1 MRIDVSL
8 EHRDI
13 ETELAELQARLRE
26 RAGLLQRLPV
36 IVSGLPELVFSY
48 REVDGEFHV
57 YAEDASRDLLAGC
70 TVFNRVFE
78 VNRRTDAYV
87 RSPHSRYASAY
98 RGKGVAS
105 AVYRW
110 ALQAGMCLVTG
121 PRQSPGAH
129 RLWMALARSHEL
141 AFIELEDRRLRILGN
156 TVGQP
161 ALDAYGTRM
170 LLLGAGWTLGRFA
183 EIAAAI
189 DSCARN
195 DFSIDCDLPT
205 RHHSKVPP
213 P

>member
-8 EHRDI
+8 DHRPL
-13 ETELAELQARLRE
+13 ETELAQLQARLRE
-26 RAGLLQRLPV
+26 RAGTLQELPT
-36 IVSGLPELVFSY
+36 IRTGGPELAFSY

-57 YAEDASRDLLAGC
+57 YVEDASRKVLAGC

-78 VNRRTDAYV
+78 VDRRTDSYV
-87 RSPHSRYASAY
+87 RSPHSRYAIAY
-98 RGKGVAS
+98 RGKGIAS

-141 AFIELEDRRLRILGN
+141 AFVELAEHRLRILGN
-156 TVGQP
+156 TVGQT

-170 LLLGAGWTLGRFA
+170 LLLGAGWTPSRFS
-183 EIAAAI
+183 E
-189 DSCARN
+189 
-195 DFSIDCDLPT
+195 
-205 RHHSKVPP
+205 
-213 P
+213 